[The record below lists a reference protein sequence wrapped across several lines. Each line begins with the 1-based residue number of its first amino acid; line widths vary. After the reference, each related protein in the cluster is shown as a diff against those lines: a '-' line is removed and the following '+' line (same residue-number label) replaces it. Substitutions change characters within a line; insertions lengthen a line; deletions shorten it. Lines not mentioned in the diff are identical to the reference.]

1 MFSMMKFRTVAAVAL
16 AVGVS
21 LTAVNA
27 YAFGLGDVTGAVGGG
42 TSGGAAV
49 DVGALVTQGK
59 GLMGKFN
66 SAFSNMTAA
75 EGHTAQAL
83 GLKTDS
89 EKLLALSQA
98 YAAGNVSDSD
108 QIARDVA
115 TTEGASKAIQ
125 DKLAE
130 GGKVDAASKKS
141 LLTAVPFYGK
151 GIVEGAGLPTEF
163 SNYAKSAQSGISS
176 LKTNP
181 LDAAKLTDGVSTP
194 ISVATK
200 LPDLVS
206 TFGQTSK
213 NFVAFSQSN
222 NVDVKGVADK
232 LGGL

>member
-1 MFSMMKFRTVAAVAL
+1 MMKFRTVVAAAL

-27 YAFGLGDVTGAVGGG
+27 YAFGLGDVTGAVTGN
-42 TSGGAAV
+42 SGGAAV

-83 GLKTDS
+83 GLKDES
-89 EKLLALSQA
+89 EKLLALSEA
-98 YAAGNVSDSD
+98 YKAGNVVDND
-108 QIARDVA
+108 QIARDVSIS
-115 TTEGASKAIQ
+115 EDASKAIQ
-125 DKLAE
+125 DKLAA

-151 GIVEGAGLPTEF
+151 GIVETAGLPTEF
-163 SNYAKSAQSGISS
+163 SNYAKSALNGISS

-181 LDAAKLTDGVSTP
+181 LDAAKLAYGVSTP

-200 LPDLVS
+200 LPDLVT

-213 NFVAFSQSN
+213 NFVSFSQSN
-222 NVDVKGVADK
+222 SVAVKGVADK